1 MRAITLH
8 SYGGPS
14 GFHFEE
20 LDQPQPR
27 AGEVLIRLFASTVD
41 PGNVKRAMGQ
51 MRTFTPELK
60 FPWIPGASI
69 SGLVVEVGEGVRDF
83 KSGDEVFGYRGLGGA
98 YAEYVAVEVNAIGQK
113 PANLTHAEAAAIAV
127 SGQTAARAMD
137 AAAIQAGQTIL
148 ILGAA
153 GSVGSAAVQLAKA
166 RGANVIAVCRSRS
179 VDRVRR
185 LNADT
190 VIDGDAVS
198 FESVTQGVDAALDT
212 LGGEFETRTMS
223 TLKPNGTLVALVH
236 PPSQEKALQLGV
248 RAVLV
253 RTESQTS
260 SLIYLQEMADSGKI
274 KPYIG
279 RAYTFSEAA
288 QAWEDYVSRLTDG
301 KIVIEF

>member
-8 SYGGPS
+8 SYGGPG
-14 GFHFEE
+14 GFQFEE

-27 AGEVLIRLFASTVD
+27 AGEVLIRLCASTVD

-51 MRTFTPELK
+51 MRAFTPELK
-60 FPWIPGASI
+60 FPWIAGASI
-69 SGLVVEVGEGVRDF
+69 SGLVVEVGDGVRDF

-127 SGQTAARAMD
+127 SGQTAALAMD

-148 ILGAA
+148 VLGAA

-236 PPSQEKALQLGV
+236 PPSQEKALQRGV

-260 SLIYLQEMADSGKI
+260 SLIYLREMAESGKI

-288 QAWEDYVSRLTDG
+288 QGWEDYVSRLTDG